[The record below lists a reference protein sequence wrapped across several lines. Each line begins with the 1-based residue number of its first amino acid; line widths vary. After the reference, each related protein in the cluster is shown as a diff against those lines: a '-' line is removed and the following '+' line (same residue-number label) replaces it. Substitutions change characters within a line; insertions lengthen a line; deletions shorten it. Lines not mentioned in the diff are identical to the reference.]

1 MPTLEAQDGRITIMG
16 SMDEL
21 KDKAEEFGD
30 KAKEGF
36 EAAKDKSEDVI
47 ENVKDRFDSDDTPA
61 ENAGQGDTTASAGSP
76 SGQDVGDF
84 APVGATEPE
93 VAAVEDATAGTA
105 EQSASGVG
113 DESETATPQDTRQD
127 VGDFAPVGAT
137 EPEVATV
144 EDAAAEAAEAASST
158 GEETAIKYTTTT
170 AADTDQG
177 LGAAAQDATTSAASS
192 VDKALGSEEAAGDT
206 TGDSEST

>member
-1 MPTLEAQDGRITIMG
+1 MPTLEAQDGRITSMG
-16 SMDEL
+16 FLDEL

-36 EAAKDKSEDVI
+36 ETSKDKTEDVI
-47 ENVKDRFDSDDTPA
+47 VNVKDRIDSDETPA
-61 ENAGQGDTTASAGSP
+61 EDAGQGDAAAAAADTGQDVGDFAPVGATEPEVAAVEGATAGAAEQTTSGMGSESGTAASGDTS
-76 SGQDVGDF
+76 QDVGDF

-93 VAAVEDATAGTA
+93 VAAVEDATA
-105 EQSASGVG
+105 
-113 DESETATPQDTRQD
+113 
-127 VGDFAPVGAT
+127 
-137 EPEVATV
+137 
-144 EDAAAEAAEAASST
+144 EAAEATSST

-177 LGAAAQDATTSAASS
+177 LGAS
-192 VDKALGSEEAAGDT
+192 VDEALGSEEAAGNT

>member
-1 MPTLEAQDGRITIMG
+1 MPTLEAQDGRITSMG
-16 SMDEL
+16 FLDEL
-21 KDKAEEFGD
+21 KDNAEEFGD

-36 EAAKDKSEDVI
+36 ETAKDKTEDVI
-47 ENVKDRFDSDDTPA
+47 ENVKDRFDSDETPA
-61 ENAGQGDTTASAGSP
+61 ENAGQGDAAAAASDAGQDVGEFAPVGATEPEVAAVEDATAGAAEQSTSSLGSEP
-76 SGQDVGDF
+76 GTAASEDTSQDVGDF

-93 VAAVEDATAGTA
+93 VAAVEDATA
-105 EQSASGVG
+105 
-113 DESETATPQDTRQD
+113 
-127 VGDFAPVGAT
+127 
-137 EPEVATV
+137 
-144 EDAAAEAAEAASST
+144 EAAEATSST

-192 VDKALGSEEAAGDT
+192 VDEALGSEEAAGDT